1 MNTFNKKSLYAALA
15 GLSALGAT
23 GVAQAV
29 SVNPDGLG
37 QALVYPYYTVRESQ
51 TGMAFNSLLTVI
63 NSTASAK
70 AVKVRFL
77 EGKNSREVLDFNLYL
92 SKKDVWVA
100 AVIPTATGAAI
111 FTPDLSCTTPK
122 VGATPAT
129 ATPFVNYA
137 YTGSAADNA
146 DTSLDRTREGY
157 VEIIE
162 MGNIITDPD
171 PDSVYTSV
179 THVSGVPACTGLS
192 DAATSAAT
200 VAGNGGLFGGMH
212 VINVPFGMDLSY
224 DAVALDNFSAV
235 PLWNP
240 PGSVLPNLANVNP
253 KTSVVTTGTQTF
265 ITDWSAIPPNN
276 PADPVSAVLMHNNV
290 YNEFVVEAATASG
303 TDWVLTMPT
312 KGFYVPVG
320 PGNES
325 GSPVHAQLQR
335 QQRLV
340 RRHQRDAV
348 RPRRA
353 DAPDV
358 DVVLAAAADIDRLD
372 LLGSEHHFGQR
383 QERPG
388 FEEQPEPRHV
398 VPCRLAC
405 DVVHAERDGYR
416 QAHARGR
423 RLDGLHGQR
432 FDACRFGVRGRPGE
446 HDVRRSADHRLRDG
460 NVPQRLRGHAAV
472 ELLGSV
478 RAQVHA
484 RHPLTSAKWYMKGGT
499 NVPPFFRSA
508 LDAAQAHDTMSATT
522 LARHVVAHDNG
533 MRADVACFL
542 RIAVQVIERRCNR
555 GSVCRSLKH
564 VRLRERFF
572 IEIAHDNGVESLN
585 FCCG

>member
-37 QALVYPYYTVRESQ
+37 QALIYPYYTVRESQ

-137 YTGSAADNA
+137 YTGSASDNA
-146 DTSLDRTREGY
+146 DSSLDRTREGY

-179 THVSGVPACTGLS
+179 THVSGVPACTGLT

-320 PGNES
+320 PGTNPGRLFMRNFNGNS
-325 GSPVHAQLQR
+325 GSC
-335 QQRLV
+335 
-340 RRHQRDAV
+340 D
-348 RPRRA
+348 
-353 DAPDV
+353 
-358 DVVLAAAADIDRLD
+358 DISVTQYDREERTIQTSTSFSPPPPTSTD
-372 LLGSEHHFGQR
+372 SICWEANIISVNGKNVLGSKNNLNLGTSFPAGWLAMSFTPNATATAKHMLVGGASTVCTVNVLTPAGSACAAGPVNTTFVGLPIIGFATETFHNDFVGTLRSNYSGQ
-383 QERPG
+383 
-388 FEEQPEPRHV
+388 F
-398 VPCRLAC
+398 
-405 DVVHAERDGYR
+405 VHKYTRDI
-416 QAHARGR
+416 H
-423 RLDGLHGQR
+423 
-432 FDACRFGVRGRPGE
+432 
-446 HDVRRSADHRLRDG
+446 
-460 NVPQRLRGHAAV
+460 
-472 ELLGSV
+472 
-478 RAQVHA
+478 
-484 RHPLTSAKWYMKGGT
+484 
-499 NVPPFFRSA
+499 
-508 LDAAQAHDTMSATT
+508 
-522 LARHVVAHDNG
+522 
-533 MRADVACFL
+533 
-542 RIAVQVIERRCNR
+542 
-555 GSVCRSLKH
+555 
-564 VRLRERFF
+564 
-572 IEIAHDNGVESLN
+572 
-585 FCCG
+585 